1 MILPSGLLVS
11 FLHETGWWHGQCFP
25 YLQSLSQ
32 AHHMNF
38 LVVDDNRLLNRFL
51 TTYLRSKG
59 HSCSSLTDSS
69 KVLSWLDL
77 NPCDAI
83 ILDIGMPKIDGIS
96 LISMIREK
104 FAVLPIVMFTG
115 LGYDEEAMQ
124 AARKAGANGYVSK
137 GLGPSEIYSALM
149 RVLSQMQAA
158 ASAPEKTGQAA

>member
-1 MILPSGLLVS
+1 
-11 FLHETGWWHGQCFP
+11 
-25 YLQSLSQ
+25 
-32 AHHMNF
+32 MNF

-59 HSCSSLTDSS
+59 HGCSSLTDPS

-83 ILDIGMPKIDGIS
+83 ILDIGMPKIDGLS

-104 FAVLPIVMFTG
+104 FLKVPIVMFTG

-149 RVLSQMQAA
+149 RVLNQAPKA
-158 ASAPEKTGQAA
+158 AEVAA